1 MRPGVVLII
10 ASLALVLSFWPGAAQ
25 ADGSFFLS
33 VEPEELEW
41 GQSVRLDGS
50 AWPEG
55 DVQISARF
63 LSERFQPDG
72 WDISSDAR
80 GDFSFQ
86 RVIAFDDISA
96 LPQQPAPGWIE
107 ITVLVGENEVHRSL
121 VVTADGRRPPGAGYI
136 SGSVH
141 DLPPPPRS
149 FFIIWAPIDDSA
161 AYNFVGVPDSGQYET
176 LYISEGKW
184 FVGLYDLSE
193 QRHAA
198 GPDLTTITA
207 YSKELGKLIT
217 LTGRVVTAGP
227 GEAVEGV
234 DFTVVEGPA
243 PVAEATR
250 IARPPAPTSVAPA
263 PTVAPAPEMS
273 ASSSNG
279 WLAPALLGGGSGLL
293 LAVVGTMRLAAW
305 RRD

>member
-1 MRPGVVLII
+1 MRPGVVLIV
-10 ASLALVLSFWPGAAQ
+10 ASLTLVMSFWPGAAQ
-25 ADGSFFLS
+25 ADGGYVLS

-41 GQSVRLDGS
+41 GRPVRLEGS

-63 LSERFQPDG
+63 FKERFQPDG
-72 WDISSDAR
+72 WDISSATR

-96 LPQQPAPGWIE
+96 LPQRPAPGWVE
-107 ITVLVGENEVHRSL
+107 ITVLVGSNEVHRSI
-121 VVTADGRRPPGAGYI
+121 VITADGRRPPDAGYI
-136 SGSVH
+136 SGAVH
-141 DLPPPPRS
+141 NLPPPPRS

-176 LYISEGKW
+176 LYISEGEW

-198 GPDLTTITA
+198 DPDLTAITA
-207 YSKELGKLIT
+207 YSKELGKFIT

-227 GEAVEGV
+227 GEAVDGV

-243 PVAEATR
+243 PAAEATR
-250 IARPPAPTSVAPA
+250 IARPRSPTSAAPA
-263 PTVAPAPEMS
+263 PTVAPAREMS
-273 ASSSNG
+273 ASSSAG
-279 WLAPALLGGGSGLL
+279 WLAPTLLGVGSGLL
-293 LAVVGTMRLAAW
+293 LAVVGTMRLAA
-305 RRD
+305 RRRG